1 MAYMRKDTR
10 NVKGSQV
17 GQWQS
22 PTSNGKP
29 ALPKSIVVESFSP
42 VPKWEMKFC
51 YSVGS
56 VQWKK
61 VIDCKK
67 YMFMYPNVL
76 KWNDSAVKEAFDN
89 AKNRFWAELN
99 GFPCNIPLPDPNIYI
114 DDVDWNAPVDNE
126 LYLDL
131 DKEAESLCVM
141 EEKVEEP
148 VILDRSLLLN
158 KSFSI
163 PGWPEPTGWG
173 DDEVTK
179 PPEATKTEGPFFLNS
194 SFLLNWSFTGWG
206 DEGVT
211 KPSEPNYAACGW
223 ESNRHE
229 NYETNSWEQ
238 QYHVPVDQHAKDYG
252 WWRTGQNDYR
262 GWNPGWNQREQYGGN
277 LHNKYQGRN
286 ARNGNRATWN
296 GYNRKK
302 ENNRENNMSW
312 SKKPGFHHGAND
324 YQTKNLVYHHSA
336 NDYQTN
342 GGRKRNGGRGGGGG
356 RRANFGYADKV
367 APSGRW

>member
-1 MAYMRKDTR
+1 MH
-10 NVKGSQV
+10 
-17 GQWQS
+17 
-22 PTSNGKP
+22 
-29 ALPKSIVVESFSP
+29 
-42 VPKWEMKFC
+42 
-51 YSVGS
+51 
-56 VQWKK
+56 
-61 VIDCKK
+61 
-67 YMFMYPNVL
+67 PNVVN
-76 KWNDSAVKEAFDN
+76 WADSAVKEAFDN
-89 AKNRFWAELN
+89 AKNRFWAEFN

-173 DDEVTK
+173 DDEITK
-179 PPEATKTEGPFFLNS
+179 PHEATKTEGPFILSS

-211 KPSEPNYAACGW
+211 KPSEPNYAAHGW

-229 NYETNSWEQ
+229 NYERNSWEQ

-252 WWRTGQNDYR
+252 WWQTGQNDYR
-262 GWNPGWNQREQYGGN
+262 GWNLGWNQREQFGGG

-286 ARNGNRATWN
+286 ARNGNQATWK

-302 ENNRENNMSW
+302 ENNRENNMPW
-312 SKKPGFHHGAND
+312 SKTPGFHHN
-324 YQTKNLVYHHSA
+324 A

-342 GGRKRNGGRGGGGG
+342 GGRKRNGGKGGG
-356 RRANFGYADKV
+356 RRDNFGYADKV